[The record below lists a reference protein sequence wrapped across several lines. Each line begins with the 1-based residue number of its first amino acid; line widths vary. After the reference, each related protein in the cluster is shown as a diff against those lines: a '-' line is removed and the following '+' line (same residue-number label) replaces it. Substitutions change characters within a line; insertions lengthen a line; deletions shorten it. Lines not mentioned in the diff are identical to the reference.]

1 MTPLDLATYIRVLT
15 RTNTTTF
22 PDFPDSEMLP
32 FVNTFIDEFASK
44 IVEVDNGMFN
54 VPYLFN
60 LVANQREY
68 AIGDDVLN
76 RVHKVEIKFTA
87 DDDRT
92 PATYIKDYRGS
103 ESEDQITAQFS
114 NTPGDFAY
122 TIRRRAIL
130 ILSGTISSVTQ
141 GVRMTS
147 LVYPEHLANLTDDNV
162 SMEVDPSTTT
172 FGFPRQ
178 FHELLARRVSIAWK
192 GTQPKPI
199 ALSPLEQ
206 RYELDLASQLAAVAT
221 TTNEGMTRSSD
232 PTNEDTGNDG
242 YDY

>member
-1 MTPLDLATYIRVLT
+1 MTPLELATLVRFYT
-15 RTNTTTF
+15 KTNTTTF
-22 PDFPDSEMLP
+22 PDSEMLP
-32 FVNTFIDEFASK
+32 LVNTFMTEEIASK
-44 IVEVDNGMFN
+44 IVETDNEMFE
-54 VPYLFN
+54 VPYIFN

-76 RVHKVEIKFTA
+76 RLHKVEIKFDA

-103 ESEDQITAQFS
+103 EDEDQITAMYS
-114 NTPGDFAY
+114 NSPGGFAY

-130 ILSGTISSVTQ
+130 VLSGTIASVTS

-147 LVYPEHLANLTDDNV
+147 LVYPEKLANLTDNGV

-192 GTQPKPI
+192 GSQPKPI
-199 ALSPLEQ
+199 ALSPDEQ
-206 RYELDLASQLAAVAT
+206 KYDRDLQEQLDAVSNT
-221 TTNEGMTRSSD
+221 NNEGTTRSEEVSD
-232 PTNEDTGNDG
+232 YDTGSSG
-242 YDY
+242 WDY